1 MKLNYKRTIFVGFAF
16 FLICA
21 FWQAYDNTIPL
32 ILTNKFGLS
41 QTASGAIMALDNVL
55 ALFMLPL
62 FGAISDRH
70 NSKLGKRTP
79 FILIGTL
86 VAAVAFV
93 GLSFVDN
100 VQMRNIASV
109 TDIDSPA
116 ALEIIY
122 DSEADTTLQTPEGEE
137 FVLSDVFTREEFV
150 QITSQLTYEG
160 GSGGEEKQ
168 LSYPLEDKFTAGE
181 RTDAEKHEIGKPFTN
196 PHYSDYV
203 VPARQA
209 YAWQQTAENP
219 MTLVFFIALLLLVL
233 VSMAIFRSPAVALMP
248 DVTIKPLRSKAN
260 AVINLM
266 GSAGGILILIL
277 GMAFSTSAVKNSMMS
292 YTVYFSVIAGI
303 MVLALALFLWQVREP
318 QFVRE
323 MREESRRYGIE
334 EDNEDQSGSRKLN
347 GAERRSLCLLL
358 ASIVLWY
365 MGYNAVTSKYSVY
378 ASNILNKDYNLTLI
392 IAQAAAIL
400 SYLPVGMISSKLGRK
415 KTILGGIVML
425 TTAFFVA
432 CFLRES
438 SPNLLMNSMF
448 ALAGIGWATI
458 NVNSFPMVVEMCRG
472 GNVGKYTGIYYTA
485 SMAAQTVTPL
495 LSGYLMDKM
504 GMTALFPYASVFV
517 ALAFGTMLFVM
528 HGDNKPT
535 AKRGLEALNVED

>member
-160 GSGGEEKQ
+160 DSGGEGKQ

-535 AKRGLEALNVED
+535 AKRGLEALDVED